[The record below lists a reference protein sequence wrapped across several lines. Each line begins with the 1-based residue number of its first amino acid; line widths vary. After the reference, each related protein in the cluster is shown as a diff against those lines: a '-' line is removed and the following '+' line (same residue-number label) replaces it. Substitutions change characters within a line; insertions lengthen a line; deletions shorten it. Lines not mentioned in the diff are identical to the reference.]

1 MGQHGLQKA
10 EAVSARNKKIIGC
23 LTIFLCVC
31 LAFFAGF
38 LVRGNA
44 SLLTNLGFTS
54 LTVASEKNPGA
65 TVTGNTYN
73 SLSARVAEVEGV
85 IAQDSL
91 DSYDLNEATLQVL
104 DAFAASTKDPYL
116 RYFDE
121 AHYSAYLEDTAS
133 KYAGI
138 GVLFGEYKGQSYAV
152 DVFTGSVADTAGVK
166 VGDFVVA
173 IDGVRDNWSLTETVK
188 ALSRE
193 DGSTA
198 IVTWR
203 RPSALE
209 AEGGKE
215 FTTTLACSPYAQA
228 NVTTEMSNKVGVI
241 KVRQLTQ
248 DSDVL
253 VRQAIVDL
261 QSQGAQSLVLDV
273 RDNPGGYLTQAVN
286 IASLFVKSGVIMQI
300 ETVDGT
306 TTKKAT
312 GDAVTALPLAVLVNR
327 NTAAASEVL
336 AAALQDNQRATLV
349 GEATLGKGA
358 VQVVHP
364 LSFGGALRYTA
375 AHYLSPLGHI
385 INEVG
390 VTPAIP
396 AGLAADA
403 TSDTQK
409 MAAIETAQSLIAR

>member
-23 LTIFLCVC
+23 LAIFLCVC

-54 LTVASEKNPGA
+54 LTVATEKNPGA

-215 FTTTLACSPYAQA
+215 FTT
-228 NVTTEMSNKVGVI
+228 
-241 KVRQLTQ
+241 
-248 DSDVL
+248 
-253 VRQAIVDL
+253 
-261 QSQGAQSLVLDV
+261 
-273 RDNPGGYLTQAVN
+273 
-286 IASLFVKSGVIMQI
+286 
-300 ETVDGT
+300 
-306 TTKKAT
+306 
-312 GDAVTALPLAVLVNR
+312 
-327 NTAAASEVL
+327 
-336 AAALQDNQRATLV
+336 
-349 GEATLGKGA
+349 
-358 VQVVHP
+358 
-364 LSFGGALRYTA
+364 
-375 AHYLSPLGHI
+375 
-385 INEVG
+385 
-390 VTPAIP
+390 
-396 AGLAADA
+396 
-403 TSDTQK
+403 
-409 MAAIETAQSLIAR
+409 